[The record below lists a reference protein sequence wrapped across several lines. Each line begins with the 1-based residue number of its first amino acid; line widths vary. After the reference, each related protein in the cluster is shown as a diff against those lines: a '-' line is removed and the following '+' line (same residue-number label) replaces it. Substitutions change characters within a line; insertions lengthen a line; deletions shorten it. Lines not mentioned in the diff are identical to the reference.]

1 MKKNKILYLILLI
14 VSFIYLSYGCTWKK
28 GKCTANGIIKQN
40 LQDSIIILEKIF
52 WQQIMLSYEGKML
65 DNIEGLLT
73 SNTDVVNS
81 RPLLIYRFS
90 PNMCNSCIQEDL
102 LLLLKYIKK
111 IGRDRILILPDFED
125 TRDDRIRMQ
134 SVLADFNYINV
145 SKEIIPFPVDK
156 DSVSWRYMAIF
167 DANNQVRHVFFPC
180 SDYSKMTESYIEK
193 LLIGSIEQVNQLK

>member
-1 MKKNKILYLILLI
+1 
-14 VSFIYLSYGCTWKK
+14 
-28 GKCTANGIIKQN
+28 
-40 LQDSIIILEKIF
+40 
-52 WQQIMLSYEGKML
+52 ML

>member
-28 GKCTANGIIKQN
+28 GKCTENGIIKQN

-180 SDYSKMTESYIEK
+180 LDYSKMTESYIEK